1 MSTVFLCDDD
11 PGVRGALAFLLRQHG
26 FQVQAHASG
35 PELLAAID
43 TLAAPVRGV
52 FLLDV
57 RMEPM
62 SGPELHEQL
71 IARGLK
77 ERNPVIFL
85 SGHADVPLVVAAM
98 RRGAVTFL
106 EKPYADEALVAQLH
120 EALAREADWQAEGR
134 RADFLAGLWQDL
146 TPQQARVATLVAE
159 GDANKTIARKLAISE
174 RMVEVH
180 RARVF
185 ERLGV
190 DSAAAVAT
198 TVEKLRSRGL
208 LGQAA
213 PAS

>member
-1 MSTVFLCDDD
+1 MKTVFLCDDD

-26 FQVQAHASG
+26 FDVRVHSSG
-35 PELLAAID
+35 PELLHALDAMAD
-43 TLAAPVRGV
+43 PPRGV

-77 ERNPVIFL
+77 DRNPVIFL
-85 SGHADVPLVVAAM
+85 SGHGDVPLVVAAM
-98 RRGAVTFL
+98 SHGALTFL
-106 EKPYADEALVAQLH
+106 EKPFADDALVDMLDQ
-120 EALAREADWQAEGR
+120 ALAREAAWQAQAR
-134 RADFLAGLWQDL
+134 RDDFLAALWRGL
-146 TPQQARVATLVAE
+146 TPQQGRVAVLVAA
-159 GDANKTIARKLAISE
+159 GDLNKLIARKLAISE

-198 TVEKLRSRGL
+198 TVEKLRVRGL
-208 LGQAA
+208 LE
-213 PAS
+213 PAG

>member
-1 MSTVFLCDDD
+1 MKTVFLCDDD

-26 FQVQAHASG
+26 FDVRAHASG
-35 PELLAAID
+35 PELLDAVDA
-43 TLAAPVRGV
+43 LADPPRGV

-77 ERNPVIFL
+77 DRNPVIFL
-85 SGHADVPLVVAAM
+85 SGHGDVPLVVAAM
-98 RRGAVTFL
+98 SRGALTFL
-106 EKPYADEALVAQLH
+106 EKPYADDALVGVLD
-120 EALAREADWQAEGR
+120 EAFAREAAWQAEAR
-134 RADFLAGLWQDL
+134 RGDFLAALWRGL
-146 TPQQARVATLVAE
+146 TPQQGRVAVLVAA
-159 GDANKTIARKLAISE
+159 GDPNKLIARKLAISE

-198 TVEKLRSRGL
+198 TVEKLRVRGVL
-208 LGQAA
+208 E
-213 PAS
+213 PSV